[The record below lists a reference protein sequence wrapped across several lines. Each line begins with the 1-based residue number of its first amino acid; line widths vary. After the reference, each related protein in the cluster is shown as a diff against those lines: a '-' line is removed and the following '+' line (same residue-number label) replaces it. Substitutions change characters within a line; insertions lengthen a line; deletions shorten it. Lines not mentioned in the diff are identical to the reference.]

1 MTLGI
6 GAAAYFI
13 FITPSIPT
21 IGSSLPLILSFAACP
36 IMCAVMGGLMV
47 IMNRIKKKNEV
58 AKVKVNPPQQ
68 LVDQQF
74 VETKHSLSEHSQN
87 VHEKT

>member
-1 MTLGI
+1 
-6 GAAAYFI
+6 
-13 FITPSIPT
+13 
-21 IGSSLPLILSFAACP
+21 
-36 IMCAVMGGLMV
+36 MCAVMGGLMV

-87 VHEKT
+87 VHEKTLIEKVLQSRQGRR